1 MIFRESNPVDRVG
14 QSRAG
19 RTGRMTGRLL
29 GGRWRLGELLGEGG
43 MSSVYAAT
51 HRNGKQVAIKVLRP
65 DLSNRER
72 TKWRFLRE
80 GSIAN
85 RIDHEGVVTVL
96 DDITENGV
104 VFLVMERLEGAT
116 VEQHCCERG
125 GILAVGEVL
134 AIADAVLN
142 ILNAAHAVGVVHRDI
157 KPSNLFLTT
166 QETLKLL
173 DFGIASLREAPGV
186 ANATM
191 NGALLGTPG
200 FMAPEQARGRWKEID
215 ARTDLWGVGALMFR
229 LLTGRLVHE
238 AETTHESVV
247 AAATQPARTL
257 ASVGASSSE
266 SLIALVDR
274 ALKSDPSA
282 RWQSAAEMQAAVRNE
297 RACLP
302 PCGLPQPSRKAMV
315 ATLDE
320 AMSVA
325 GTANELAI
333 PVEHVAVAR
342 LKSSLHWWP
351 SFAYGVLGAV
361 VFLWIVTGRT
371 EKAAPASLPL
381 ASTVIEHSPKDPVSP
396 SPPSN
401 LVPAGAIPSSAPS
414 IALPRAAVAKS
425 AQSANAPAATL
436 PQRNERR
443 MTKPLP
449 FAAGSAQPVP
459 PSPSPRRL
467 EDVLDER
474 N

>member
-1 MIFRESNPVDRVG
+1 
-14 QSRAG
+14 
-19 RTGRMTGRLL
+19 
-29 GGRWRLGELLGEGG
+29 

-65 DLSNRER
+65 DMSNRER

-85 RIDHEGVVTVL
+85 RIDHVGVVTVL
-96 DDITENGV
+96 DDINENGI
-104 VFLVMERLEGAT
+104 VFLVMERLEGVT
-116 VEQHCCERG
+116 VEQYCCERG
-125 GILAVGEVL
+125 GSLAVGEVL
-134 AIADAVLN
+134 AIADGVLD
-142 ILNAAHAVGVVHRDI
+142 ILNAAHAAGVVHRDI

-166 QETLKLL
+166 QEALKLL

-186 ANATM
+186 ANATI
-191 NGALLGTPG
+191 NGVLLGTPG

-247 AAATQPARTL
+247 AAATLPARSL
-257 ASVGASSSE
+257 GSAGALLNE
-266 SLIALVDR
+266 SLVALVDR
-274 ALKSDPSA
+274 ALKSDPGA
-282 RWQSAAEMQAAVRNE
+282 RWQSAVEMQAAVRNE
-297 RACLP
+297 RACWP
-302 PCGLPQPSRKAMV
+302 SCGLPRPSRRAPV

-320 AMSVA
+320 ARSVA
-325 GTANELAI
+325 GTANELPI
-333 PVEHVAVAR
+333 PGERVALAR
-342 LKSSLHWWP
+342 LKRSLRWGP
-351 SFAYGVLGAV
+351 SFAYGALGAV
-361 VFLWIVTGRT
+361 VFLWIVTGRA
-371 EKAAPASLPL
+371 EKAVPASLTL
-381 ASTVIEHSPKDPVSP
+381 ASTVIERSPKESALP
-396 SPPSN
+396 SPPAN
-401 LVPAGAIPSSAPS
+401 LVPGAISTSAPS
-414 IALPRAAVAKS
+414 IALPLAAVARS

-436 PQRNERR
+436 IQRNERR

-449 FAAGSAQPVP
+449 FAAGSATPAP